1 MEDGKE
7 KGDLHHRVS
16 RRKSLDDFLARIID
30 NKINVVID
38 IRYNPNSRRR
48 GFSKNKL
55 ASHLL
60 EKNVKY
66 YHYKDLGT
74 PPLIRKKAIEKKNH
88 MIVINKWKAMID
100 EKMELLKNLKNH
112 FIDDIICFMCYEKD
126 ATHCH
131 RSVVVQTYG
140 ALTRNKIIHL

>member
-1 MEDGKE
+1 MVN
-7 KGDLHHRVS
+7 KGEIYTIGYQE
-16 RRKSLDDFLARIID
+16 KSLDDFLSCITD

-38 IRYNPNSRRR
+38 IRYNPNSRRK

-55 ASHLL
+55 ASHLQ
-60 EKNVKY
+60 EKNIKY

-74 PPLIRKKAIEKKNH
+74 PPLIRKKAIEKKDH
-88 MIVINKWKAMID
+88 MIVINKWKATID
-100 EKMELLKNLKNH
+100 KKLELLKDLKNH

-140 ALTRNKIIHL
+140 ALTRTKIIHL

>member
-1 MEDGKE
+1 MEKKKE
-7 KGDLHHRVS
+7 IYTIGYQE
-16 RRKSLDDFLARIID
+16 KSLEDFLARIID

-38 IRYNPNSRRR
+38 IRYNPNSRRK

-55 ASHLL
+55 ASHLQ

-74 PPLIRKKAIEKKNH
+74 PPPIRKKAIEKNNH

-100 EKMELLKNLKNH
+100 EKLELLKNLKNH

-131 RSVVVQTYG
+131 RSIVVQTYG
-140 ALTRNKIIHL
+140 SLTGTKIIHL